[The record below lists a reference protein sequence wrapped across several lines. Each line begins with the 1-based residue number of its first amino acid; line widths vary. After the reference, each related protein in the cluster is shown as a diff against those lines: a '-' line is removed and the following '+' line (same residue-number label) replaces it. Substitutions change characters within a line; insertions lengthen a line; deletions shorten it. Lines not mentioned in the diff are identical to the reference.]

1 MAGIRAFIEL
11 PIEAFPDVQDVQV
24 QVITQV
30 VGQAPEEVERSVTI
44 PIEREMSGI
53 PQMTQLRSV
62 SITGLSVITM
72 IFADGTEDRLARAQV
87 LEKLQTV
94 DLPDGVTPT
103 LGPLTTAVGEIYRY
117 VVDAPPNLP
126 LYEVRA
132 IQDWIIRPELRRVP
146 GVADVV
152 GFGGSVKE
160 IQVDVD
166 PNALRKF
173 GLTLDQVSQALREN
187 NANTGGGIIRRGG
200 EGLVLRAIGLFHTV
214 EDVAATVIM
223 SHEGK
228 AITVGDVATIE
239 ISGHTPLSGIVSLA
253 QQGDN
258 GKILSQDSIVEGIVL
273 MIKGSDPSKI
283 IQTLNA
289 DYAKTGH
296 AYRIEE
302 IAGGYQMLTLPE
314 YNTWLRRLRQS
325 RQDSKLSPAAMETLA
340 VVAYKQP
347 VVRAEIEAVRGVSAG
362 EVLNR
367 LRELGLIKIV
377 GRAEDVGRPMLYG
390 TTKHFLEL
398 FGLGS
403 LEDLPAIEELQMPK

>member
-1 MAGIRAFIEL
+1 MSRKKKKHILEEPAADAAISSPGEL
-11 PIEAFPDVQDVQV
+11 LNESAEPTTFEIPQASDEAEA
-24 QVITQV
+24 I
-30 VGQAPEEVERSVTI
+30 AREEVEAVAASETDEDDLAPVTGAADQPEEPAESDPELPFAA
-44 PIEREMSGI
+44 PINEDEAAESAANGDAEAAESESAGSAEISTERVVEAILFASDEPLTPAKI
-53 PQMTQLRSV
+53 V
-62 SITGLSVITM
+62 SILGTGS
-72 IFADGTEDRLARAQV
+72 AR
-87 LEKLQTV
+87 
-94 DLPDGVTPT
+94 
-103 LGPLTTAVGEIYRY
+103 
-117 VVDAPPNLP
+117 
-126 LYEVRA
+126 EVR
-132 IQDWIIRPELRRVP
+132 
-146 GVADVV
+146 
-152 GFGGSVKE
+152 
-160 IQVDVD
+160 
-166 PNALRKF
+166 
-173 GLTLDQVSQALREN
+173 
-187 NANTGGGIIRRGG
+187 
-200 EGLVLRAIGLFHTV
+200 
-214 EDVAATVIM
+214 
-223 SHEGK
+223 
-228 AITVGDVATIE
+228 
-239 ISGHTPLSGIVSLA
+239 
-253 QQGDN
+253 
-258 GKILSQDSIVEGIVL
+258 
-273 MIKGSDPSKI
+273 KI